1 MIKELTCICCPM
13 GCRLSVET
21 EGDEIISV
29 SGNTCQ
35 RGHDYA
41 ISELT
46 APSRMVTT
54 TVRTSEGVSIPVKT
68 KSPIPKEK
76 IFECMDE
83 IKKAE
88 VHTPVRTGDIIIEGT
103 AGTDIPVV
111 ATRTIA

>member
-1 MIKELTCICCPM
+1 MTRELTCICCPM

-29 SGNTCQ
+29 TGNTCK
-35 RGHDYA
+35 RGYDYA

-46 APSRMVTT
+46 APSRMVTS

-68 KSPIPKEK
+68 KEPIPKDK
-76 IFECMDE
+76 IFECMEE
-83 IKKAE
+83 IKAAE
-88 VHTPVRTGDIIIEGT
+88 AHTPVHVGDIIVENV

-111 ATRTIA
+111 ATRTI